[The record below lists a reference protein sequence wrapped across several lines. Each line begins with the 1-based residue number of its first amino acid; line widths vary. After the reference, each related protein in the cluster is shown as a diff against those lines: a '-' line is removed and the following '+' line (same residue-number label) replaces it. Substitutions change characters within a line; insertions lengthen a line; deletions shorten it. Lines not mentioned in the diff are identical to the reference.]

1 MDSSRSQGKASFAFF
16 AAGRKKDD
24 DRDDDKKH
32 HDFALT
38 EQHAKHRY
46 CLSLFAQPCAAGFIS
61 QTFRSGKTFTVISG
75 QKQANISPAVGI

>member
-1 MDSSRSQGKASFAFF
+1 LESSRLQGKESFAFSC
-16 AAGRKKDD
+16 AGRNKDD

-46 CLSLFAQPCAAGFIS
+46 CLSLFTQPCGAGFIS
-61 QTFRSGKTFTVISG
+61 QTTRSGKTFTVIFA
-75 QKQANISPAVGI
+75 QKQANIPPAKGI